1 MRKKTKT
8 HTHTYKIFFTIK
20 HELKFYFRE
29 NIYTHTMFFFF
40 TSFYY
45 QLKRNVDWFVNA
57 LLKY

>member
-8 HTHTYKIFFTIK
+8 HYKIFFTK

-29 NIYTHTMFFFF
+29 NILYIHTMFFFF
-40 TSFYY
+40 TFFYY

>member
-1 MRKKTKT
+1 MRKKNKK
-8 HTHTYKIFFTIK
+8 HTHSIKYFLHK

-29 NIYTHTMFFFF
+29 NIYIHTMFFFF
-40 TSFYY
+40 TFFYY